1 MIHLICYYPCVLL
14 GVSRIPLSSSDKYQC
29 KNTTTVIVEIVSEVS
44 EMDRGNSPKQS
55 NRGKFEL
62 LQDITMYGILIS
74 VLLGFVLNTLSLI
87 VLITSKNFSSSI
99 GTHLKSLAVADNI
112 QIIAILFRSVDGNW
126 EKKLHFPVFYTLN
139 DAFCMLISY
148 LLSVGRISTGVI
160 LASATVERFLAVA
173 FPLKFKSWNLN
184 LLSKIV
190 IGIYFLIA
198 FGISIIPLIAREIAP
213 NGRCVVKEKYDNLV
227 QTNILLSHSI
237 FANGICGGSIL
248 LFNTFIIASLFKYRK
263 KRDDLS
269 NTSSSHSQKEFQI
282 TIMLLVVACL
292 FIILRLPK
300 LIILNIARR
309 SRSLE
314 MISWSNFTNVL
325 VAINHSINFVIY
337 FIFLKPFRDACVNC
351 LYLKRRT
358 NLQSRQSRSTV
369 I

>member
-1 MIHLICYYPCVLL
+1 
-14 GVSRIPLSSSDKYQC
+14 
-29 KNTTTVIVEIVSEVS
+29 
-44 EMDRGNSPKQS
+44 
-55 NRGKFEL
+55 
-62 LQDITMYGILIS
+62 
-74 VLLGFVLNTLSLI
+74 
-87 VLITSKNFSSSI
+87 
-99 GTHLKSLAVADNI
+99 
-112 QIIAILFRSVDGNW
+112 
-126 EKKLHFPVFYTLN
+126 
-139 DAFCMLISY
+139 MLISY
-148 LLSVGRISTGVI
+148 LLSVSQISTGVI
-160 LASATVERFLAVA
+160 LASATIERFLAVA

-184 LLSKIV
+184 LLSKIL

-198 FGISIIPLIAREIAP
+198 LGISIISLIACEIAP
-213 NGRCVVKEKYDNLV
+213 NGGCVVKEKYDNLV

-248 LFNTFIIASLFKYRK
+248 PFSTFIIASLFKYRK

-282 TIMLLVVACL
+282 TIMLLVVSCL

-309 SRSLE
+309 SSSLE
-314 MISWSNFTNVL
+314 MIPWSNFTNVL
-325 VAINHSINFVIY
+325 VAINHSINFFIY

-358 NLQSRQSRSTV
+358 NLQSRQSRSIV